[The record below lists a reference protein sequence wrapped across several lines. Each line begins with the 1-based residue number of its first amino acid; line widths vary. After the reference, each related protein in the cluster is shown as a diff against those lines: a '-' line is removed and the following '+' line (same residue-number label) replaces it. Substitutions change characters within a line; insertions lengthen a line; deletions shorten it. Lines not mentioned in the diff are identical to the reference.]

1 MSKKIAKNEKIIVMK
16 SDMLCPHCN
25 KTINSILE
33 IHDKNIPATFHV
45 KMLTTIVY
53 ACPECRTVF
62 GASKLYY

>member
-1 MSKKIAKNEKIIVMK
+1 LSKKIAKNEKIIVMK

-33 IHDKNIPATFHV
+33 IHDKNIPATFQ
-45 KMLTTIVY
+45 LTTIVY